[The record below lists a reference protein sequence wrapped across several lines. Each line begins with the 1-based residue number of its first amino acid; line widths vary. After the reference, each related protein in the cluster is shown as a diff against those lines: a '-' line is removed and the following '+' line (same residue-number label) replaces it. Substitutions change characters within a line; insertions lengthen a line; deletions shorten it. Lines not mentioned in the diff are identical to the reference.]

1 MVRIIEVLRLGSLR
15 LSLVGNAAK
24 AVAALAI
31 SAVVALMMAGPD
43 RAAAASPRTVQ
54 SGDAITVQGN
64 HLLRG
69 GAVWFPR
76 GVQIVGLVAPDA
88 ALSGKYVDAHAHF
101 GAAELRTARS
111 EHADTVRFQV
121 SQYGLDPMDP
131 LHSSQYVQ
139 EVRNG
144 IQLARSSGLN
154 VIISMQAQG
163 PAGAAQGQNCPLPST
178 GAERAWNQIAPMFAG
193 DPGVMFE
200 LYNEP
205 SLGLSFTNWQLW
217 LYGGFISQQDG
228 MVCQEVGMQALIND
242 IRADGADNVVI
253 VPGLAAEFSL
263 AGMPPVTD
271 PANPFN
277 PQLAYGVHYP
287 SLEGGPGAWN
297 SEFGKMSQTE
307 PVIVTEW
314 YASSVSN
321 TNTPHCVSGE
331 PVLAAELLAYLAS
344 KQIGVVGYA
353 FDVPGTI
360 VANWS
365 YAPTSYD
372 HNFACGVPGEGPGQ
386 LLLNE
391 FAGLEQADGPSVN
404 SPPGWI
410 VGYSE
415 MQRLLAQAPGN
426 AHHFFNS
433 PRTFV
438 TGASA
443 PTLGRLGL
451 PAAIPTASFTSE
463 SALAKAINRHQ
474 LRSGTVAVMYAPQH
488 SRSATPRDEQL
499 HPDTYTQR
507 ATQVAHSHGVLLV
520 AAPAVNLV
528 AARAPKTPAGSFY
541 NEFIKQRIAPEM
553 ARFADSYAIQADGL
567 ATHRSSYV
575 KFVQN
580 IVLQAAVSHPGVEL
594 LTGVSGSALGKKQAA
609 KLLLNSVLAAGNVV
623 SGYWLDDPGQTH
635 ACPRCTSAAVTLL
648 HGLRA
653 GGL

>member
-1 MVRIIEVLRLGSLR
+1 LRLGSLR
-15 LSLVGNAAK
+15 LSLVSSAAQ
-24 AVAALAI
+24 AATALAV
-31 SAVVALMMAGPD
+31 SAVVALALVAPD
-43 RAAAASPRTVQ
+43 PAAAASSRAAQ
-54 SGDAITVQGN
+54 AGDAITVQGN
-64 HLLRG
+64 QLLRG

-76 GVQIVGLVAPDA
+76 GVQIVGLVAPDV

-101 GAAELRTARS
+101 GAAELRAVRAH
-111 EHADTVRFQV
+111 HADTVRFQV
-121 SQYGLDPMDP
+121 SQYGLDPLDP

-139 EVRNG
+139 EVRGG

-217 LYGGFISQQDG
+217 LNGGFISQQDG

-242 IRADGADNVVI
+242 IRQDGAGNVII

-297 SEFGKMSQTE
+297 SEFAKMSQTE

-314 YASSVSN
+314 YASSVAN
-321 TNTPHCVSGE
+321 TNTPHCVAGE
-331 PVLAAELLAYLAS
+331 SVLAAELLAYLAS

-360 VANWS
+360 VSGWS
-365 YAPTSYD
+365 YAPTTYD

-386 LLLNE
+386 LL
-391 FAGLEQADGPSVN
+391 FDDYAGLEQADGPSVN
-404 SPPGWI
+404 NPPGWI
-410 VGYSE
+410 VGYNE

-426 AHHFFNS
+426 AHHFFDS

-438 TGASA
+438 VGASA
-443 PTLGRLGL
+443 PTLRRLGL
-451 PAAIPTASFTSE
+451 AAIPTASFTSE

-474 LRSGTVAVMYAPQH
+474 LRSGTGAVMYAPQH
-488 SRSATPRDEQL
+488 SRFATPRAEQL

-507 ATQVAHSHGVLLV
+507 AARVAHSHGVLLV
-520 AAPAVNLV
+520 AAPAANLV
-528 AARAPKTPAGSFY
+528 AARAPKTPAGGFY
-541 NEFIKQRIAPEM
+541 NQFLKQRIAPQM
-553 ARFADSYAIQADGL
+553 ARYADSYAIQADGL

-575 KFVQN
+575 KFVQA
-580 IVLQAAVSHPGVEL
+580 VALQAAGAHPAVEL
-594 LTGVSGSALGKKQAA
+594 LTGVSGSALSKKQSAN
-609 KLLLNSVLAAGNVV
+609 LLLNAVLAVGNAV
-623 SGYWLDDPGQTH
+623 SAYWLDDPSRTQG
-635 ACPRCTSAAVTLL
+635 CPRCTSAAATLL

-653 GGL
+653 RGL

>member
-1 MVRIIEVLRLGSLR
+1 LRLGSIR
-15 LSLVGNAAK
+15 LSLVSGAAN
-24 AVAALAI
+24 AVAALVI
-31 SAVVALMMAGPD
+31 SAVVAAALVGPD
-43 RAAAASPRTVQ
+43 PAAASSPRVA
-54 SGDAITVQGN
+54 SGGDAITVQGN
-64 HLLRG
+64 QLLRG

-76 GVQIVGLVAPDA
+76 GVQIVGLVAPDV

-101 GAAELRTARS
+101 GASELQAARAR
-111 EHADTVRFQV
+111 HADTVRFQV
-121 SQYGLDPMDP
+121 SQYGLDPQDP

-144 IQLARSSGLN
+144 VQLARSLGLN

-178 GAERAWNQIAPMFAG
+178 GAERAWNQLAPMFAG

-205 SLGLSFTNWQLW
+205 SLGLSYTNWQLW
-217 LYGGFISQQDG
+217 LNGGFISQQDG

-242 IRADGADNVVI
+242 IRQDGAGNVII

-263 AGMPPVTD
+263 AGMPPVAD

-297 SEFGKMSQTE
+297 SEFAKMSQSE

-314 YASSVSN
+314 YANSVAN
-321 TNTPHCVSGE
+321 TNTPHCVAGE
-331 PVLAAELLAYLAS
+331 SVLAAELLAYLAS

-365 YAPTSYD
+365 YAPTTYD
-372 HNFACGVPGEGPGQ
+372 SNFSCGVPGEGPGQ
-386 LLLNE
+386 LLFDE
-391 FAGLEQADGPSVN
+391 YAGLAQADGPSVN

-426 AHHFFNS
+426 AHHFFDS

-438 TGASA
+438 VGASG
-443 PTLGRLGL
+443 PTLRRLGL
-451 PAAIPTASFTSE
+451 AAIPTASFTSE
-463 SALAKAINRHQ
+463 AALAKAINHHQ

-488 SRSATPRDEQL
+488 SRFATPQSEQL
-499 HPDTYTQR
+499 HPDAYTQR
-507 ATQVAHSHGVLLV
+507 AARVAHSHGVLLV
-520 AAPAVNLV
+520 AAPAVNLA
-528 AARAPKTPAGSFY
+528 AARAPKTKASGFY
-541 NEFIKQRIAPEM
+541 NQFLKQRIAAQM

-567 ATHRSSYV
+567 ATHRASYV
-575 KFVQN
+575 RFVQG
-580 IVLQAAVSHPGVEL
+580 VALQAAMAHPGVEL
-594 LTGVSGSALGKKQAA
+594 LTGVSGTALSKKQSAN
-609 KLLLNSVLAAGNVV
+609 LLLNAVLAAGNAI
-623 SGYWLDDPGQTH
+623 SAYWLDDPGQTQ
-635 ACPRCTSAAVTLL
+635 ACPRCTSAAVTVL

-653 GGL
+653 RGL

>member
-1 MVRIIEVLRLGSLR
+1 LKLGPLR
-15 LSLVGNAAK
+15 LSLVSTAPR
-24 AVAALAI
+24 AVAALAVC
-31 SAVVALMMAGPD
+31 AVVGLALVGPD
-43 RAAAASPRTVQ
+43 PAAAASPRTA
-54 SGDAITVQGN
+54 SGGDAITVNGN
-64 HLLRG
+64 QLLRG

-76 GVQIVGLVAPDA
+76 GVQIVGLVAPDV
-88 ALSGKYVDAHAHF
+88 ALSGKYADAHAHF
-101 GAAELRTARS
+101 GAAELQAARAH
-111 EHADTVRFQV
+111 HADTVRFQV

-131 LHSSQYVQ
+131 LYSPAYVQ
-139 EVRNG
+139 EVRSG
-144 IQLARSSGLN
+144 VQLARSSGLN
-154 VIISMQAQG
+154 VIISLQAQG

-178 GAERAWNQIAPMFAG
+178 GAERAWNQLAPMFAS

-205 SLGLSFTNWQLW
+205 SLGLTFTNWQLW
-217 LYGGFISQQDG
+217 LNGGFVTQQDG

-242 IRADGADNVVI
+242 IRQDGAGNVII

-297 SEFGKMSQTE
+297 SEFGRMSQTE

-314 YASSVSN
+314 YASSVTN
-321 TNTPHCVSGE
+321 TNTPHCVAGE
-331 PVLAAELLAYLAS
+331 PTLAAELLAYLAS

-365 YAPTSYD
+365 YAPTTYD
-372 HNFACGVPGEGPGQ
+372 NHFACGVPGEGPGQ
-386 LLLNE
+386 LLFNE

-404 SPPGWI
+404 PPPGWI

-426 AHHFFNS
+426 AHHFFDS

-438 TGASA
+438 VGASA
-443 PTLGRLGL
+443 PTLRRLGL
-451 PAAIPTASFTSE
+451 AAIPTASFTSE

-488 SRSATPRDEQL
+488 SKFATPRAEQL
-499 HPDTYTQR
+499 HPDTYTLR
-507 ATQVAHSHGVLLV
+507 AARVAHSHGVLLV

-528 AARAPKTPAGSFY
+528 AARAPKTKASAFF
-541 NEFIKQRIAPEM
+541 NEFLKLRIAPQM
-553 ARFADSYAIQADGL
+553 ARYADSFAIQADGL
-567 ATHRSSYV
+567 ATHRSAYV
-575 KFVQN
+575 QFVQT
-580 IVLQAAVSHPGVEL
+580 VAFQAAAAHPGVEL
-594 LTGVSGSALGKKQAA
+594 LTGVSGSALSKKQPA
-609 KLLLNSVLAAGNVV
+609 KLLLNAVLAIGNAV
-623 SGYWLDDPGQTH
+623 SAYWLDDPGQAQ
-635 ACPRCTSAAVTLL
+635 ACPSCTSAAATIL

-653 GGL
+653 RGL